1 MTQTFTCTSI
11 DLYDRHEYEIT
22 LISGKKV
29 IFDNWED
36 TFNYWWNNRQIPEF
50 LNYISV
56 KDKQKINK
64 KGFAQ

>member
-11 DLYDRHEYEIT
+11 DPYDRHEYEIT

-36 TFNYWWNNRQIPEF
+36 TFNYWWNNKQIPEF
-50 LNYISV
+50 LNYITV
-56 KDKQKINK
+56 KDKKKINK
-64 KGFAQ
+64 KGFTQ